1 MSSNDKV
8 SPLFMTNRDVL
19 SIQEVFMQ
27 KDELFS
33 IIEEDWKKEKALDL
47 KDFLKRL
54 KCSTATV
61 RRRLKKWKTITSF
74 NHKGRYY
81 TLFEIADFTNDGLW
95 FYNDIGFSQHGNLIE
110 TITYFISS
118 SNAGLYAN
126 NLFELLHFKSY
137 SILSRIMDKTSL
149 HREKMHDKYIYFSAD
164 EAKRKIQISERFKI
178 NQMILAE
185 EISTSKGINILVEYI
200 KHPSLSFTE
209 LSENLSKQGVF
220 ISDVILHS
228 FFEFHG
234 ILKKTHNFKQ
244 L

>member
-1 MSSNDKV
+1 
-8 SPLFMTNRDVL
+8 
-19 SIQEVFMQ
+19 MQ
-27 KDELFS
+27 KNELFS
-33 IIEEDWKKEKALDL
+33 IIAKEWEKEKVLEL
-47 KDFLKRL
+47 KDFVKSL
-54 KCSTATV
+54 KCSAATV

-81 TLFEIADFTNDGLW
+81 TLLGIADFRNDGLW

-126 NLFELLHFKSY
+126 DLFELLHFKSY
-137 SILSRIMDKTSL
+137 SILSRTMNNTSL
-149 HREKMHDKYIYFSAD
+149 YREKMYDKYIYFSAD
-164 EAKRKIQISERFKI
+164 EKKRNIQISERFKI
-178 NQMILAE
+178 NQVILTE
-185 EISTSKGINILVEYI
+185 EISASKGINILVEYI
-200 KHPSLSFTE
+200 KHPNISFRE

-228 FFEFHG
+228 FFEFHC